1 MNIQNSTKPQHLLQQ
16 RLFENQ
22 SPFEVLKP
30 YEIDLLMVY
39 PELFTRMDR
48 QRILRVLERDGER
61 VSEGDEPLE
70 YWVYRESE
78 SRPTISE
85 KSQLTLDIWTSKDE
99 QTPLLV
105 LGDGIIEET
114 VLQHYDQR
122 VRHRVVIPDSQQGLS
137 ILVQNTSGSVVWEG
151 QLFPNP
157 KQDHIEVVAGKGPRM
172 RLKQFDSPATLPSG
186 MLLIGGMWLTLG
198 LGVRWLRTI
207 P

>member
-1 MNIQNSTKPQHLLQQ
+1 MMQISFSTCKIAYQVTHQKSITNNCLSVNIQNSTNKTIQHLLQQ

-114 VLQHYDQR
+114 
-122 VRHRVVIPDSQQGLS
+122 
-137 ILVQNTSGSVVWEG
+137 GSSA
-151 QLFPNP
+151 L
-157 KQDHIEVVAGKGPRM
+157 
-172 RLKQFDSPATLPSG
+172 
-186 MLLIGGMWLTLG
+186 
-198 LGVRWLRTI
+198 
-207 P
+207 